1 MTRAAVAPMVER
13 APVKGRVVGSTPTG
27 GVAVPFYLEG
37 EAQSRGRVWTSAPF
51 VLATAHGPNAAL
63 RTAFA
68 VEILQIPNWVWTDR
82 TGNLRASV
90 QQVTWNTLS
99 MGSDLAF
106 YAPFIEAWGSPVR
119 QAYQAALDT
128 YGYGNA
134 SLVNPRKRRKA
145 A

>member
-1 MTRAAVAPMVER
+1 MTRAV
-13 APVKGRVVGSTPTG
+13 RVV
-27 GVAVPFYLEG
+27 G
-37 EAQSRGRVWTSAPF
+37 EAQSRGRVWTSPPF
-51 VLATAHGPNAAL
+51 VFATAHGMNAAL

-68 VEILQIPNWVWTDR
+68 VELLQIPNWIWTDR

-90 QQVTWNTLS
+90 QQVSWNTLS

-106 YAPFIEAWGSPVR
+106 YAPFVEAWGSPVR

-128 YGYGNA
+128 FGYGNA
-134 SLVNPRKRRKA
+134 SSLVPKRRRA